1 MPGLFIFPGIIF
13 AFMPDYEIKTIKID
27 DDLYPTLLKEIYNPP
42 KILYY
47 IGKWSDL
54 NLFPLG
60 VVGSRQSDI
69 YGERVIKELLSEN
82 ILDKTLII
90 SGLAKGIDAAAHK
103 LAKHTIAVLGTG
115 LDEASFYPKENLNL
129 YHQIINNGGLIISEF
144 PVGTK
149 ARPQNFPKRNRI
161 VAGLSKATL
170 IIQAK
175 IKSGALITARLALEN
190 GREVLAVPG
199 SIFNELSAG
208 PHLLIAQGATPVV
221 NSEELSE
228 ICQRLTCFE

>member
-1 MPGLFIFPGIIF
+1 MPN
-13 AFMPDYEIKTIKID
+13 YEIKTIKID
-27 DDLYPTLLKEIYNPP
+27 SPNYPTLLREISNPP

-47 IGKWSDL
+47 IGTWPKN
-54 NLFPLG
+54 NLFPLA
-60 VVGSRQSDI
+60 VVGSRESNV
-69 YGERVIKELLSEN
+69 YGEQAIKNILSED
-82 ILDKTLII
+82 ILDKTVII

-103 LAKHTIAVLGTG
+103 IAKHTIAVLGTG
-115 LDEASFYPKENLNL
+115 LDEASFYPKENLQL

-149 ARPQNFPKRNRI
+149 PRPQNFPQRNRI
-161 VAGLSKATL
+161 VAGLSLVAI

-175 IKSGALITARLALEN
+175 AKSGALITARLALES

-208 PHLLIAQGATPVV
+208 PHLLIAQGATPIT
-221 NSEELSE
+221 NSIELSE
-228 ICQRLTCFE
+228 ICQRLTCYE